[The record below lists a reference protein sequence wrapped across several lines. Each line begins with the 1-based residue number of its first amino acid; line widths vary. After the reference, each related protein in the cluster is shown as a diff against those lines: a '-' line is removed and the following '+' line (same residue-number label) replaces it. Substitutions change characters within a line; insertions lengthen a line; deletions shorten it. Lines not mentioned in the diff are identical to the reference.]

1 MTHLDL
7 NRDDNPDPHRRES
20 DQPQVMKVLQVAL
33 GVITI
38 IGLIFTVGYNW
49 RGVDTLEKNQD
60 QFVRKDVLDQQM
72 RRMDDKM
79 TEMLRQ
85 MEEMRLEQ
93 RDARRKP

>member
-7 NRDDNPDPHRRES
+7 NRDDDPAPHRRES